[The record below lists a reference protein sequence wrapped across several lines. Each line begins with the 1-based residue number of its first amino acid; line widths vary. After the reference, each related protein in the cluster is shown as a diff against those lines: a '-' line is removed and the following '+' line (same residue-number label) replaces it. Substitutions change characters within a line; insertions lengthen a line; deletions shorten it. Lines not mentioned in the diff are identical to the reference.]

1 MTKLYRNIVLTA
13 FVLTAH
19 VASAAEPA
27 FINAY
32 DPWQYENPSTYS
44 GQAPIAEVDEV
55 NVQAEPEVSALAE
68 EATIKAEGRR
78 ITVNGAEDET
88 LEVFNIAGV
97 KVASYAI
104 DSPAKTI
111 NLTVPRGVY
120 ILRVGKVARKVNI
133 L

>member
-1 MTKLYRNIVLTA
+1 MTKLYRNIALSA
-13 FVLTAH
+13 FVLTAS

-27 FINAY
+27 FIHAF
-32 DPWQYENPSTYS
+32 DPWQYENLSAYPE
-44 GQAPIAEVDEV
+44 QAPAVEVD
-55 NVQAEPEVSALAE
+55 ATTEPELTLSLAE
-68 EATIKAEGRR
+68 EVSIKAEGRR

-111 NLTVPRGVY
+111 NLTVSRGVY

>member
-32 DPWQYENPSTYS
+32 DPWQYENHLTYS
-44 GQAPIAEVDEV
+44 GQAPAVEVDT
-55 NVQAEPEVSALAE
+55 ATEPEQSLSLTE

>member
-1 MTKLYRNIVLTA
+1 MTYLYRNIALAA
-13 FVLTAH
+13 FVLTAS

-32 DPWQYENPSTYS
+32 NPWQYEN
-44 GQAPIAEVDEV
+44 APAAAEVDEA
-55 NVQAEPEVSALAE
+55 NVQADPEVSALAE
-68 EATIKAEGRR
+68 EVTIKAEGRR
-78 ITVNGAEDET
+78 ITINGAEDET

-97 KVASYAI
+97 KVATYSI
-104 DSPAKTI
+104 DAPNKTI

>member
-1 MTKLYRNIVLTA
+1 MAVCTINRTFAENNMTMKKFYRYFSLATFLTVA
-13 FVLTAH
+13 T

-27 FINAY
+27 FMNSF
-32 DPWQYENPSTYS
+32 DPWMLEPT
-44 GQAPIAEVDEV
+44 APAPEVESIAVDEI
-55 NVQAEPEVSALAE
+55 
-68 EATIKAEGRR
+68 TIKAEGRKVH
-78 ITVNGAEDET
+78 VNGAEDQT

-104 DSPAKTI
+104 DAPEKTI
-111 NLTVPRGVY
+111 TLTVPRGVY